1 MTLKSYVYK
10 SIFCSQLELHCLV
23 ELASV
28 MVSMFCV
35 CYFMP

>member
-10 SIFCSQLELHCLV
+10 IIFYSQLEQHCLV

-28 MVSMFCV
+28 MVNMFCV
-35 CYFMP
+35 YCFMP